1 MAQGVFVF
9 SPCGASKAFY
19 MIRMLSCFI
28 LRFYICLCSFSI
40 CQVLMLSRRRSSL
53 VSLFSIMLREN
64 GVYIFMNTDFMFPN
78 MSLVNYNFLSG
89 E

>member
-28 LRFYICLCSFSI
+28 LRFYICLSSFSI
-40 CQVLMLSRRRSSL
+40 SQVLLLSRWRSSL
-53 VSLFSIMLREN
+53 VSLFSIMLRD